1 MIAALAHDPVVDL
14 VVRGALAALF
24 ASAALHK
31 LRDVAAFREIVRAY
45 RLAPDAAVTMAP
57 AIAVAE
63 MIVAVSM
70 LLPSLRTAAGLG
82 AVALLAL
89 YSAAIGIN
97 LHRGRRTIDCGCGAL
112 GTRQPISEWLLV
124 RNAVLMIAAVATLH
138 LPAPRAWLWIDW
150 LTVAGGVAVLACVW
164 TAAHGLWAARGLWAT
179 GGLAATRGL
188 AATGGLAAAAA
199 RRGPVGEF

>member
-1 MIAALAHDPVVDL
+1 MMTTFASDPVIDL
-14 VVRGALAALF
+14 MVRGALATLF

-45 RLAPDAAVTMAP
+45 RLAPDAAVTAAP

-63 MIVAVSM
+63 IAVAMLM

-82 AVALLAL
+82 AVALLTL

-97 LHRGRRTIDCGCGAL
+97 LRRGRRTIDCGCGAL

-124 RNAVLMIAAVATLH
+124 RNAVLTIAALSTLH
-138 LPAPRAWLWIDW
+138 LPAPRAWLWVDW
-150 LTVAGGVAVLACVW
+150 LTVAGGVLVLACAW
-164 TAAHGLWAARGLWAT
+164 TAAHGLWAARGLA
-179 GGLAATRGL
+179 
-188 AATGGLAAAAA
+188 AAAAA
-199 RRGPVGEF
+199 RPRPVGAFQ